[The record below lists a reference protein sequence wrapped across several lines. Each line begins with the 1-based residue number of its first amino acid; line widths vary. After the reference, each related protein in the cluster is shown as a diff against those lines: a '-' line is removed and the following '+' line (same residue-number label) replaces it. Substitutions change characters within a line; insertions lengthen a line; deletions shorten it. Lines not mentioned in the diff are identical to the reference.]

1 MKRRVIGCVADLYA
15 TTPENVN
22 DVVVDVDGHVYANPM
37 VYFLFHGLR
46 DAKILRHLL
55 SCGAS
60 VTSQDISWIVESHRL
75 HMFLESGLD
84 PNIHVK
90 DDVPLFSWVSANPKR
105 LSLLL
110 QYGARIPSDVWQRAL
125 PLECQTLVRKTLER
139 QQRCRRTLAV
149 LMWVAPRELRPWYR
163 QMCKDIWRLLR
174 RDEKWN

>member
-22 DVVVDVDGHVYANPM
+22 QQVEDVYGRVYEPLVM
-37 VYFLFHGLR
+37 CLR
-46 DAKILRHLL
+46 RVPGSTNLLQHLL
-55 SCGAS
+55 SCGAR
-60 VTSQDISWIVESHRL
+60 VTVEAIEWCTTLDDLRVI
-75 HMFLESGLD
+75 FESGIDL
-84 PNIHVK
+84 NMCN
-90 DDVPLFSWVSANPKR
+90 DVGVSLFSCLSSRPKT

-110 QYGARIPSDVWQRAL
+110 EYGARIPSDVWQRAL

-149 LMWVAPRELRPWYR
+149 LMWVAHRELRPWYR